1 MGPPIESRSVLTG
14 RGRRYIFFLL
24 PYRFFLPDGMPHE
37 AAHPET
43 YGKKGMQTMK
53 PNVKIYTL
61 STCSHC
67 RNAKKFL
74 TEQGVHYDFTELDML
89 EGSERAAVLEEVKKL
104 NPRCTFPTIAVGDQV
119 IVGFNETELRKAL
132 NL

>member
-1 MGPPIESRSVLTG
+1 MPP
-14 RGRRYIFFLL
+14 
-24 PYRFFLPDGMPHE
+24 
-37 AAHPET
+37 
-43 YGKKGMQTMK
+43 
-53 PNVKIYTL
+53 KIKVYTL

-74 TEQGVHYDFTELDML
+74 NENNVPYEFTEVDML
-89 EGSERAAVLEEVKKL
+89 ESSERSAVIEEVKKI

-119 IVGFNETELRKAL
+119 IVGFNENELRKAL

>member
-1 MGPPIESRSVLTG
+1 MPPKI
-14 RGRRYIFFLL
+14 
-24 PYRFFLPDGMPHE
+24 
-37 AAHPET
+37 
-43 YGKKGMQTMK
+43 
-53 PNVKIYTL
+53 KIYTL

-74 TEQGVHYDFTELDML
+74 NENNIPYDATEVDML
-89 EGSERAAVLEEVKKL
+89 EGAARAAVIEDVKKI

-119 IVGFNETELRKAL
+119 IVGFNEHELRKAL